1 MQACRDD
8 GVLLRPSWPA
18 TAIEYSFAASFDS
31 LEPIYL
37 WAARSYIDGKD
48 KNESYSG
55 GGGGGEKGE
64 SEGGMQY
71 IYTYLLSI
79 NSNEE
84 RQVPLAELLAAPGLN
99 HATAAAA
106 AAAGFSSPAGSAGTG
121 ADYGATSVTSAGG
134 WAIVE
139 RWHGLRRGMVRTVTS
154 DPATAM
160 ITIPATPGI
169 NLFKAGHS
177 LWFIAPLLQS
187 GFAFLGEADKI
198 VKASFRR
205 VVAITASSD
214 LGGGLTA
221 EVLLARGET
230 AEFAVLVPA
239 SAPAAVAAADEMQR
253 MAANSTAKSRII
265 VVTVASC
272 LLDAGG
278 GGNSGG
284 AARIVFVTCNASTV
298 AAARHVTQPPF
309 GDVDVPMVLQASRDS
324 HTTAEGNHEQGGW
337 SFECS
342 G

>member
-48 KNESYSG
+48 TNESYSG

-84 RQVPLAELLAAPGLN
+84 RQVPLAELLANEERQAPPAELFAAPGLN
-99 HATAAAA
+99 HPGTAA
-106 AAAGFSSPAGSAGTG
+106 FSSPAGSAG
-121 ADYGATSVTSAGG
+121 AGG

-139 RWHGLRRGMVRTVTS
+139 GWHGLKRGIVRTVTS

-160 ITIPATPGI
+160 ITIPATPEAG
-169 NLFKAGHS
+169 LFKAGHS

-265 VVTVASC
+265 VVTVASG
-272 LLDAGG
+272 LFDAGG

-284 AARIVFVTCNASTV
+284 TARIVFVTCDASTV

-324 HTTAEGNHEQGGW
+324 HTTAEGNHEKGGW